1 MQIIPAVLV
10 KTPEEFFEQIRK
22 LQPYFKHFQ
31 IDIGD
36 GKFVPNVTLQ
46 IDELLKYTPALQ
58 SEMKDLIFDFH
69 LMVVDY
75 KKELKK
81 LETLHKSMH
90 IKNILIH
97 FPFFSNNKSL
107 ITNNKFVFGPVLNP
121 EDSVS
126 DLAKKNN
133 LQTIPFIQIM
143 TVHPGFQGA
152 PFVPEALQKIEQLR
166 NIYYRNKIYV
176 DGAVNEKTIPLI
188 LSQKHKPDVLC
199 VGSYLSKAENVEERA
214 KKLLTFAF

>member
-10 KTPEEFFEQIRK
+10 KTPEEFFEEIRK

-36 GKFVPNVTLQ
+36 GKFVSNTTLQ
-46 IDELLKYTPALQ
+46 IEELFPHTEEMQ
-58 SEMKDLIFDFH
+58 SEMKDLVFDFH
-69 LMVVDY
+69 LMVNDY
-75 KKELKK
+75 EKEIQK
-81 LETLHKSMH
+81 LGQLQKVIT

-97 FPFFSNNKSL
+97 APYFPNT
-107 ITNNKFVFGPVLNP
+107 ITNNIFTFGPVLNP

-133 LQTIPFIQIM
+133 LHTIPFIQIM

-152 PFVPEALQKIEQLR
+152 SFIPESLQKIEQLR
-166 NIYYRNKIYV
+166 TLDYRNKISI

-199 VGSYLSKAENVEERA
+199 VGSYLSKAENVEERT
-214 KKLLTFAF
+214 KKLLTFDF